1 MRISDWSSA
10 VCSADL
16 VAPAAVP
23 GQPEADRLA
32 ERAEIGL
39 DAVQELVG
47 VFDPLR
53 RAAEAGADG
62 AQEDQGGEGEP
73 GRRVP
78 HQPREH
84 GRAPCRE
91 RVWTYVSL
99 SVFAVSFTNNRQT
112 IKT

>member
-39 DAVQELVG
+39 DAVEELVG
-47 VFDPLR
+47 VFDALR

-62 AQEDQGGEGEP
+62 VQEDQVGEGEP
-73 GRRVP
+73 GRRVL
-78 HQPREH
+78 HQPRAGDPAARRRLDDPRPKRAQVEE
-84 GRAPCRE
+84 GR
-91 RVWTYVSL
+91 
-99 SVFAVSFTNNRQT
+99 
-112 IKT
+112 